1 MSIHWGLKAKAGG
14 DEFIDPDV
22 VDLELC
28 NMLGKP
34 VDEVHYVRGWW
45 DLLAYVGTYEG
56 GLSSPRVRE
65 LLSDDVEIVSILE
78 HLDKHYVLHS
88 WRTVGGNRG
97 H

>member
-1 MSIHWGLKAKAGG
+1 
-14 DEFIDPDV
+14 
-22 VDLELC
+22 
-28 NMLGKP
+28 
-34 VDEVHYVRGWW
+34 
-45 DLLAYVGTYEG
+45 
-56 GLSSPRVRE
+56 LSSPRVRE